1 MVSSR
6 YAKEGSVAVN
16 GPKASAFV
24 AAIILLFIP
33 VYLGPA
39 SSAAAVESGF
49 AANAQVTVNRIR
61 IGRHQGMTR
70 IVLDAS
76 GPIDFDYQVSEGG
89 KALVLMLPKV
99 VWKARDY
106 IRMGK
111 DRAIYRVSFM
121 ANRSTGGGVLT
132 ILGRRKLAL
141 GRVEVL
147 KPWRHWGHRVALDI
161 PHEMAKG
168 GLPAVGVVRDGK
180 IGRSHAR
187 MAPVMQY
194 GVDGAPKGTQKR
206 RIERVQQAEQTK
218 PAMQGPKSM
227 PARMAAQPK

>member
-1 MVSSR
+1 MISLRFSS
-6 YAKEGSVAVN
+6 ALLSAILVAV
-16 GPKASAFV
+16 PIQFM
-24 AAIILLFIP
+24 P
-33 VYLGPA
+33 VTP
-39 SSAAAVESGF
+39 AAAVENGF
-49 AANAQVTVNRIR
+49 AANAAVTVDRIR

-76 GPIDFDYQVSEGG
+76 GPIDFDYQISEGG
-89 KALVLMLPKV
+89 KALILMLPKV

-121 ANRSTGGGVLT
+121 PNRSTGGGVLS

-161 PHEMAKG
+161 PHRAEEGA
-168 GLPAVGVVRDGK
+168 LPPVGVVRSGR
-180 IGRSHAR
+180 IGRAHAR
-187 MAPVMQY
+187 MTPVMQY
-194 GVDGAPKGTQKR
+194 GVNGAPQMAQKPQAGENDAA
-206 RIERVQQAEQTK
+206 ERNSKAAPEL
-218 PAMQGPKSM
+218 
-227 PARMAAQPK
+227 MAAQPK

>member
-1 MVSSR
+1 M
-6 YAKEGSVAVN
+6 N
-16 GPKASAFV
+16 CKASALMATAF
-24 AAIILLFIP
+24 LLIAP
-33 VYLGPA
+33 ICAVPPTP
-39 SSAAAVESGF
+39 AAAVQNGF
-49 AANAQVTVNRIR
+49 AANADVTVSRIR
-61 IGRHQGMTR
+61 IGRHDGMTR

-76 GPIDFDYQVSEGG
+76 GPIDFDYQISEGG

-99 VWKARDY
+99 AWTARDY

-111 DRAIYRVSFM
+111 GRAIYRVSFM
-121 ANRSTGGGVLT
+121 PNRSTGGGVLT
-132 ILGRRKLAL
+132 ILSRRKLAL

-161 PHEMAKG
+161 PHKTAEG
-168 GLPAVGVVRDGK
+168 RLPPVGVVRDGK

-194 GVDGAPKGTQKR
+194 GVDGAPKGTQKP
-206 RIERVQQAEQTK
+206 RIKRVQQAEQAELTK

-227 PARMAAQPK
+227 PAMMAAQPK